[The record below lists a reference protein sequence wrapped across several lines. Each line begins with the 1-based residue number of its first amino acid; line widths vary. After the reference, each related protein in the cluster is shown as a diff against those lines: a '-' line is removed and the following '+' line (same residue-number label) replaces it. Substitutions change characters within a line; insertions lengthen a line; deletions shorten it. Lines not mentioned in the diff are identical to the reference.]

1 MYLNAGSRTCS
12 VIRGKRAVPSLN
24 PRRPRATNSA
34 LAIDLAPSGNRGRSM
49 LAITASGLLVA
60 ISPESG
66 PVMLIVSF
74 VGHDRRSR
82 RAVRPMCPFGM
93 MRCR

>member
-1 MYLNAGSRTCS
+1 MYRNAGSRSCS

-49 LAITASGLLVA
+49 LAIPRRVFLVA
-60 ISPESG
+60 ISPEGG

-74 VGHDRRSR
+74 VGRDRRSR
-82 RAVRPMCPFGM
+82 RAVRLMCPFGM